1 MWVKEVFICSK
12 PTLDHQKVKEYICKL
27 MSHMISV
34 CEIYL
39 LEVKWHKVHV
49 TVWLRKLAVNAF
61 FFFFAL
67 TYNYEVIDD
76 CTI

>member
-49 TVWLRKLAVNAF
+49 TVWLRKLAVNTY
-61 FFFFAL
+61 FFAL
-67 TYNYEVIDD
+67 TYNYEMIDD